1 MEKPTTTL
9 MDERSPKTFSLCI
22 HAQCPMADRCLRR
35 VAWDALVESEE
46 CVTIISPLR
55 ALQGEG
61 CRYFRSA
68 QRVTY
73 ARGFR
78 GMQSQMLPAQYMAF
92 SQRLISHFSRNS
104 YYERRR
110 GDRLCSPADIAF
122 IREVL
127 ASIGLFHLE
136 FDAYE
141 VHYNFVD

>member
-1 MEKPTTTL
+1 MNPQTTTL
-9 MDERSPKTFSLCI
+9 EDRVPKTFALCI
-22 HAQCPMADRCLRR
+22 HEQCPLAERCLRR
-35 VAWDALVESEE
+35 MAWSAVVDGEE
-46 CVTIISPLR
+46 LFTIISPSY
-55 ALQGEG
+55 AVPGEE

-68 QRVTY
+68 ERVVY

-78 GMQSQMLPAQYMAF
+78 GMQAHMLPGQYVAF

-110 GDRLCSPADIAF
+110 GERLCSPKDMVY

-127 ASIGLFHLE
+127 AELGLAHLE

-141 VHYNFVD
+141 EHCNFTN

>member
-9 MDERSPKTFSLCI
+9 MDERIPKTFSLCI

-35 VAWDALVESEE
+35 VAWDTLVESEE

-127 ASIGLFHLE
+127 SSIGLSHLE

>member
-9 MDERSPKTFSLCI
+9 MDERIPKTFSLCI

-35 VAWDALVESEE
+35 VAWDTLAESEE

-110 GDRLCSPADIAF
+110 GDRLCSPADMAF

-127 ASIGLFHLE
+127 SSIGLSHLE

-141 VHYNFVD
+141 EHYNFVD

>member
-1 MEKPTTTL
+1 MEKLTTSL
-9 MDERSPKTFSLCI
+9 QDERVPKTFSLCI
-22 HAQCPMADRCLRR
+22 HAQCPMADLCLRR
-35 VAWDALVESEE
+35 VAWNAMVASEE
-46 CVTIISPLR
+46 RVSIISPMR
-55 ALQGEG
+55 ALQGED
-61 CRYFRSA
+61 CRYFRPA

-78 GMQSQMLPAQYMAF
+78 GMQSQMLPAQYMVF
-92 SQRLISHFSRNS
+92 SQRLTNHFSRNS

-127 ASIGLFHLE
+127 SSIGLSHLE

-141 VHYNFVD
+141 EHYNFVD

>member
-1 MEKPTTTL
+1 MKKPTTTL
-9 MDERSPKTFSLCI
+9 MDERIPKTFSLCI

-141 VHYNFVD
+141 VHCNFVD

>member
-9 MDERSPKTFSLCI
+9 MDERIPKTFSLCI

-35 VAWDALVESEE
+35 VAWNVLVESEE

-78 GMQSQMLPAQYMAF
+78 GMQSQMLPAQYMVF
-92 SQRLISHFSRNS
+92 SQRLTNHFSRNS

-110 GDRLCSPADIAF
+110 GDRLCSPADMAF

-127 ASIGLFHLE
+127 ASIGLPHLE

-141 VHYNFVD
+141 EHYNFVD

>member
-1 MEKPTTTL
+1 MEKPTTTV
-9 MDERSPKTFSLCI
+9 MDERIPKTFSLCI

-35 VAWDALVESEE
+35 VAWDTLVESEE

-78 GMQSQMLPAQYMAF
+78 GMQSQMFPAQYMAF

-104 YYERRR
+104 CYERRR